1 MKFKIGDKVKFLN
14 DNGGGVVSKIISAS
28 LVNIQIEDGFEI
40 PTLVSELV
48 LSNELESFERKRGD
62 FFTSSRTAVAPPEP
76 EKEDPV
82 YFDDRISKLRVF
94 KAKGDDKKGLYLAY
108 VPQDQRWLLTGLIDV
123 YLVNFTGYE
132 VLFSL
137 FLRKDNGAWEGRD
150 YDAIP
155 PDSRL
160 LLASIHREEIERW
173 SYGVI
178 QALYHK
184 ELSDSV
190 LAPVNSTFSFKPAR
204 LYRENAY
211 IDSSFLQE
219 KAFLFLINEIATQK
233 AVAERSEDEKH
244 DEEITMQH
252 AKPQQPKEIID
263 KHKTSPREA
272 VVDLHIGE
280 LTDDYSKMSN
290 QEMLNVQLNYFV
302 RCLEGA
308 IKSYLTK
315 VTFIH
320 GVGDGILK
328 SKIMEILKAYDN
340 VKTRDASKK
349 DFGYGATEVLIWHS
363 SS

>member
-14 DNGGGVVSKIISAS
+14 DNGGGVVTKIISSS
-28 LVNIQIEDGFEI
+28 LVTIKIEDGFEI
-40 PTLVSELV
+40 PTLTNELV

-62 FFTSSRTAVAPPEP
+62 FFTSSRSAAPPPQP
-76 EKEDPV
+76 EEDQPV
-82 YFDDRISKLRVF
+82 HYDDRISKLRIF
-94 KAKGDDKKGLYLAY
+94 KAKGDDKKGLYLGY

-123 YLVNFTGYE
+123 YLVNFTPYE

-137 FLRKDNGAWEGRD
+137 FLRRENGAWEGHD

-160 LLASIHREEIERW
+160 LLASIEREEIERW
-173 SYGVI
+173 TFGVI

-204 LYRENAY
+204 LYRENVY

-219 KAFLFLINEIATQK
+219 KAFLFLINEIAAQP
-233 AVAERSEDEKH
+233 AVAQRSEDEKAD
-244 DEEITMQH
+244 DEVRMQH

-280 LTDDYSKMSN
+280 LTEDYSKMSN
-290 QEMLNVQLNYFV
+290 QEMLNFQLNYFV
-302 RCLEGA
+302 RCLESA
-308 IKSYLTK
+308 IKNYLTK
-315 VTFIH
+315 ITFIH

-340 VKTRDASKK
+340 VKTRDASMK

-363 SS
+363 NS

>member
-1 MKFKIGDKVKFLN
+1 MKFKIGDKVNFLN
-14 DNGGGVVSKIISAS
+14 DNGGGIVTKIISAS

-40 PTLVSELV
+40 PTLANELV
-48 LSNELESFERKRGD
+48 LANDMGNFERKPGD
-62 FFTSSRTAVAPPEP
+62 FYASSRTAAPPPEP
-76 EKEDPV
+76 EKKDPV
-82 YFDDRISKLRVF
+82 YFDGRIEKLRVF

-137 FLRKDNGAWEGRD
+137 FLRKENGAWEGRD

-173 SYGVI
+173 TYGII

-190 LAPVNSTFSFKPAR
+190 LAPVNSTFSFKPTR
-204 LYRENAY
+204 LYRENVY
-211 IDSSFLQE
+211 IDSPFLQE
-219 KAFLFLINEIATQK
+219 KAFLFLVNEIATQK
-233 AVAERSEDEKH
+233 SVAERSEDEKQ
-244 DEEITMQH
+244 DEEISMQN
-252 AKPQQPKEIID
+252 AKPQEPKETID
-263 KHKTSPREA
+263 KHKTGPREA

-290 QEMLNVQLNYFV
+290 QEMLNFQLNYFV

-308 IKSYLTK
+308 IKNYLTK

-328 SKIMEILKAYDN
+328 LKIMEILKAYDN
-340 VKTRDASKK
+340 VKTRDASMK
-349 DFGYGATEVLIWHS
+349 DFGYGATEILIWHRS
-363 SS
+363 S